1 MLLEEQF
8 TSYLLED
15 GKSKG
20 TISNYV
26 RHLKGY
32 AQWFEDTKG
41 LEFNKVYKENVRDF
55 VQYLTNEGQK
65 PSTINTKV
73 NAIAKYSEF
82 LVTIGL
88 QDNTVSVKGNTKKVQ
103 QQYASF
109 AEVDVKA
116 VERFRQWVLENSGKR
131 NYAIVTL
138 LAYAGLRISEALSLR
153 LVDVN
158 LTTREITV
166 VGKGNKVR
174 SVMIGA
180 KVYEAL
186 VNYLQERVSDT
197 EYLFVSR
204 EGNMINRTV
213 INKLFNNYEKTHR
226 TPKSEKKS
234 EGNIHLTN
242 QPISKIVNQPI
253 SQVVDD
259 TQPHITPHTLRHF
272 YCTYALEMGME
283 IHAVANQAGH
293 SNIQTT
299 MIYANPNKKSILSTL
314 DKM

>member
-20 TISNYV
+20 TISGYV

-32 AQWFEDTKG
+32 AQWFEDTKD

-82 LVTIGL
+82 LVSIGM
-88 QDNTVSVKGNTKKVQ
+88 QDNVVNVKGNTKKVQ

-109 AEVDVKA
+109 AEIDVKA

-153 LVDVN
+153 LIDVN

-166 VGKGNKVR
+166 VGKGNKIR

-186 VNYLQERVSDT
+186 VNYLQERESDS

-226 TPKSEKKS
+226 TPKSEKLS
-234 EGNIHLTN
+234 EGNMLLTN
-242 QPISKIVNQPI
+242 QPISQI
-253 SQVVDD
+253 VDD

>member
-8 TSYLLED
+8 TSYLVED
-15 GKSKG
+15 DKSKG
-20 TISNYV
+20 TIDTYV
-26 RHLKGY
+26 RHVKGY
-32 AQWFEDTKG
+32 AKWFEDTKG
-41 LEFNKVYKENVRDF
+41 LEFNKVYQENVRDF
-55 VQYLTNEGQK
+55 VQYLTNEEQK

-82 LVTIGL
+82 LVEIGV
-88 QDNTVSVKGNTKKVQ
+88 QEFPIQVKKNTKKVQ
-103 QQYASF
+103 QQYVSF
-109 AEVDVKA
+109 TDVDVKA

-153 LVDVN
+153 LIDVN

-186 VNYLQERVSDT
+186 VNYLQERESDT
-197 EYLFVSR
+197 EYLFISR

-226 TPKSEKKS
+226 TPKSEKLS
-234 EGNIHLTN
+234 EGNMPLTN
-242 QPISKIVNQPI
+242 QPISQI
-253 SQVVDD
+253 VDD
-259 TQPHITPHTLRHF
+259 TQSHITPHTLRHF

-283 IHAVANQAGH
+283 VHAVANQAGH